1 MRSGPSPRQAAAQ
14 LSGAN
19 TARGSRRADLG
30 GAVPR
35 AGEGGARSPLAQ
47 RKRSRGPLWVLRQ
60 VTNPNLSL
68 PSPPS
73 PSKPLRTSEGTGEV
87 RNVPPSP
94 QVPVASVEG
103 GLGILADPPGGA
115 EALRTCAQGKEGQ
128 GQLGVP
134 RKRNGSPGRRNMGSV
149 TAAESA
155 CEPGAGRA
163 RSTRLLRAV
172 RGARSAGR
180 GDQRAGACASCG
192 GGNTGARTAR
202 LVAAQTRPLPAPR
215 PQDLQGTGRGAFS
228 RRFRGWAGGP
238 SVPCP
243 STLGGCQLSWLAA
256 ASLQISASIFRVAFS
271 SFITC
276 RDVCH
281 WA

>member
-1 MRSGPSPRQAAAQ
+1 M
-14 LSGAN
+14 
-19 TARGSRRADLG
+19 
-30 GAVPR
+30 
-35 AGEGGARSPLAQ
+35 
-47 RKRSRGPLWVLRQ
+47 
-60 VTNPNLSL
+60 
-68 PSPPS
+68 
-73 PSKPLRTSEGTGEV
+73 
-87 RNVPPSP
+87 PPSP

-134 RKRNGSPGRRNMGSV
+134 RKRNGSPGRRTMGSV

-180 GDQRAGACASCG
+180 GDRSAGACASCG
-192 GGNTGARTAR
+192 GRSTGARTAR
-202 LVAAQTRPLPAPR
+202 LVAAETRPLAAPR
-215 PQDLQGTGRGAFS
+215 PQDRQGTGRGAFS
-228 RRFRGWAGGP
+228 LRFGAGRGP

-243 STLGGCQLSWLAA
+243 STFGGCQLSWLAA

-271 SFITC
+271 SFVTC
-276 RDVCH
+276 RDGC
-281 WA
+281 WSLGIDPPG